1 ARARVRQTSAAS
13 LFRSVAEFGPFQE
26 TASGPHQSLCLA
38 ELLQQ
43 LRVGAAAERPMSPPR
58 DCECPPDPGQGRRAD
73 HDCDSDHYLQAQRE
87 SYEFAGTPQDTLR
100 QPPQAEHDQQH
111 GQCDDGVASAYR
123 CRGCEPAGRWRWFP
137 QVAIHTSLCHWSR
150 CRAAT
155 TIPDAVHR
163 RDKNWFFGNSGKR
176 RMDRGGTDR
185 QSTTLM
191 KTRTT
196 RDTTDKAPIKKVL
209 PEFPGNAAWKGQ
221 RKQTNDCE
229 AGGTGSSPDNKQR
242 RCFVLSCPS
251 CPRRV
256 RAFMSVS
263 LSSAGPSLTI
273 QGSYPSLHLTPCFPE
288 IPEEP
293 FFGERRGL
301 NVAACHIG
309 GSMERQIGLAGGAL
323 AVMCVACS
331 TTPN

>member
-13 LFRSVAEFGPFQE
+13 LFRRVAEFGPFQE

-111 GQCDDGVASAYR
+111 GQCDDGVDSAYR

-163 RDKNWFFGNSGKR
+163 RDKNWFFGNFREASHGSRRDRQAEYYAHEDADSAGHNGQSTDKKGSSGIRGKR
-176 RMDRGGTDR
+176 SVERPT
-185 QSTTLM
+185 
-191 KTRTT
+191 
-196 RDTTDKAPIKKVL
+196 KA
-209 PEFPGNAAWKGQ
+209 
-221 RKQTNDCE
+221 D
-229 AGGTGSSPDNKQR
+229 
-242 RCFVLSCPS
+242 
-251 CPRRV
+251 
-256 RAFMSVS
+256 
-263 LSSAGPSLTI
+263 
-273 QGSYPSLHLTPCFPE
+273 
-288 IPEEP
+288 
-293 FFGERRGL
+293 ERL
-301 NVAACHIG
+301 
-309 GSMERQIGLAGGAL
+309 
-323 AVMCVACS
+323 
-331 TTPN
+331 